1 MEKHLKVNLRQSD
14 IEEIISNYEFFI
26 FQNGR
31 EAKEENKVCRRIIRQ
46 CNKALEKE
54 VVEN

>member
-26 FQNGR
+26 FQNGT
-31 EAKEENKVCRRIIRQ
+31 EAKEENKICRRIIRQ
-46 CNKALEKE
+46 CKKALEK
-54 VVEN
+54 